1 MGFIKKIGMY
11 VGILFVIGMVANMFS
26 GGEDEDV
33 KVVDLDVVL
42 DSFIEVADG
51 MPNLAA
57 QAEGEE
63 GEPAGDSTGLGP
75 LFVKK
80 YAAKL
85 QEVDL
90 FEGETVGIGYTKSG
104 AFVGYADESEDGEMD
119 EDERAIF
126 TVEVDAEQ
134 SRLIATD
141 VENSYHREGSYRS
154 GSGFLTGFLIA
165 RMVSGQRSMGVNT
178 SKFKSMSMSPRG
190 YHSAAKTS
198 VRSSRSARSTGS
210 GSFRSGK

>member
-1 MGFIKKIGMY
+1 MKFVKRIGIY
-11 VGILFVIGMVANMFS
+11 VGILFVIGVVVNLFS
-26 GGEDEDV
+26 GSDDDEEV

-51 MPNLAA
+51 MPSSELET
-57 QAEGEE
+57 EGE
-63 GEPAGDSTGLGP
+63 GSAGLGP

-104 AFVGYADESEDGEMD
+104 AFVGFADESKDGLMD

-141 VENSYHREGSYRS
+141 LENSYHRDGSYRA

-165 RMVSGQRSMGVNT
+165 RMVSGQRSSGVNT
-178 SKFKSMSMSPRG
+178 SKFKSMSMSQRG
-190 YHSAAKTS
+190 YHSAAKSS
-198 VRSSRSARSTGS
+198 VRSARSARSTGS